1 MRPIVRSLL
10 PVLLAVMIAQPALGF
25 DYPFSSETIREAY
38 FLAKANPEKRQE
50 FFERY
55 RHNLPPP
62 KSGANVGL
70 IEVETPFGFLVNALT
85 QTPMDYHAADAE
97 KDYLGKPGQFR
108 VHVEIYFTDTYPKPT
123 DTAGTLGEFWND
135 FHVHLKQDSEVHARS
150 VHGAPIYSDE
160 TISGYEGALI
170 DVDYDVNKL
179 DSGALTTIQVDTPDG
194 QEVETTFSLNELR

>member
-1 MRPIVRSLL
+1 MKLMLRSLF
-10 PVLLAVMIAQPALGF
+10 PVFLAVLIAQPALGF
-25 DYPFSSETIREAY
+25 DCPFSSETIRDAY
-38 FLAKANPEKRQE
+38 FLAKANPDKRQE

-70 IEVETPFGFLVNALT
+70 IEVETPFGFLVDALT
-85 QTPMDYHAADAE
+85 QTPMDYHTDDAE

-135 FHVHLKQDSEVHARS
+135 FHVHLKRDSEVHVRS
-150 VHGAPIYSDE
+150 VHGEPIYSDE
-160 TISGYEGALI
+160 TISGYQGALI

-179 DSGALTTIQVDTPDG
+179 DSGALTTIEVDTPDG